1 MTCSTSLSVCASG
14 LELGYIFGKY
24 RYTKL
29 CNCFKKW
36 SRLESC
42 IINIACLP
50 HAQSEH
56 ILITQ
61 QEKLYQKGLSD
72 KKPFDIYHDSNIQE
86 VVRVKPILADF
97 AARVHELLAEWPR
110 HPALMQVRPLYL
122 FVLKFISINTRN
134 GVPSYFYSL
143 RKELNIWHVMT
154 FFPKFFETWMKH
166 VLKRVKHPPEIQILI
181 FDWYIIQRNIFE
193 RVHLQNVKSSCHI
206 CFVQQRLI
214 YLLNFRWC
222 TKRGQIFKSTFR
234 QRTKWKNASRLNRNS
249 VIFKTFAFF
258 QLLVVIERILSFPV
272 TSPVMKILTGLEVL
286 LRKAQVRSWVAV
298 HL

>member
-1 MTCSTSLSVCASG
+1 MCASG
-14 LELGYIFGKY
+14 LELGYTFGKY
-24 RYTKL
+24 RYTK

-42 IINIACLP
+42 IINIAYLP

-72 KKPFDIYHDSNIQE
+72 IKPFDIYHDSNIQE
-86 VVRVKPILADF
+86 VVRVKPVLADF

-154 FFPKFFETWMKH
+154 FFPKFFET
-166 VLKRVKHPPEIQILI
+166 
-181 FDWYIIQRNIFE
+181 
-193 RVHLQNVKSSCHI
+193 
-206 CFVQQRLI
+206 
-214 YLLNFRWC
+214 
-222 TKRGQIFKSTFR
+222 
-234 QRTKWKNASRLNRNS
+234 
-249 VIFKTFAFF
+249 
-258 QLLVVIERILSFPV
+258 
-272 TSPVMKILTGLEVL
+272 
-286 LRKAQVRSWVAV
+286 
-298 HL
+298 

>member
-1 MTCSTSLSVCASG
+1 MCASG
-14 LELGYIFGKY
+14 LELGYTFGKY

-29 CNCFKKW
+29 CYCFKKW

-42 IINIACLP
+42 IINIAYLP

-110 HPALMQVRPLYL
+110 HPALMQVRPLHL
-122 FVLKFISINTRN
+122 FVLKYISINTRN

-143 RKELNIWHVMT
+143 RKELNIWHAMT
-154 FFPKFFETWMKH
+154 FFRSFLNLNETCSQTCETFSSN
-166 VLKRVKHPPEIQILI
+166 LRNRILI
-181 FDWYIIQRNIFE
+181 FDVLSKGTSLKGY
-193 RVHLQNVKSSCHI
+193 VCKMSS
-206 CFVQQRLI
+206 
-214 YLLNFRWC
+214 
-222 TKRGQIFKSTFR
+222 
-234 QRTKWKNASRLNRNS
+234 
-249 VIFKTFAFF
+249 
-258 QLLVVIERILSFPV
+258 LLVICVSYRR
-272 TSPVMKILTGLEVL
+272 TVMRNLFAKFLMMYEKRTDF
-286 LRKAQVRSWVAV
+286 
-298 HL
+298 